1 MIGAAGPGVERLVEI
16 QKFKISGVR
25 ERRRPNFADAMF
37 FSLTL
42 TNASKAVAFLRL
54 FLGFSNFLS
63 SHTMLLS
70 ISIITVFLTFER
82 RCVSHNSISV
92 TRDSRTVAV
101 LYGLP
106 IS

>member
-1 MIGAAGPGVERLVEI
+1 
-16 QKFKISGVR
+16 
-25 ERRRPNFADAMF
+25 
-37 FSLTL
+37 
-42 TNASKAVAFLRL
+42 
-54 FLGFSNFLS
+54 
-63 SHTMLLS
+63 MLLS
-70 ISIITVFLTFER
+70 ISIMTVFLTFES